1 MVDRLEVAD
10 KGFLVFVDIAIRLV
24 ELADMG
30 FLASV
35 EAFVVGPPSLAVLVE
50 ERSMVVGVPLASVT
64 AVGA

>member
-50 ERSMVVGVPLASVT
+50 EHSMVVGVPLASVT